1 MKMHEAAQEERKPTS
16 LGRTRLAA
24 RFGLWPT
31 PLESPQPWAT
41 RRFRMAWTRPFQRCQ
56 SRSLR
61 ELKQQQPKSSE
72 IQGFFGTQPAPS
84 PIQRCVCRRLK
95 KCSANCFSNS
105 RETFLRPS
113 GAWRLRTSPSAAASR
128 PDPPPKLETP
138 GSRFRLDPGS
148 PRPLSPRPGRGSG
161 RLLLGSYFPIPGGVP
176 APPPSPLPPQQPR
189 SDLPLPCPPP
199 PLPNQRAQLPPPL
212 RLAD

>member
-31 PLESPQPWAT
+31 PFESPQPWAT
-41 RRFRMAWTRPFQRCQ
+41 RRFRVAWTGPFQRCQ
-56 SRSLR
+56 SSSLR

-72 IQGFFGTQPAPS
+72 IQGFFGSQPAPP

-105 RETFLRPS
+105 RETFLRPF

-138 GSRFRLDPGS
+138 GSRFCLDPGS
-148 PRPLSPRPGRGSG
+148 PRPLSPRPWVGFWATPTWQLFSIPD
-161 RLLLGSYFPIPGGVP
+161 YFPIPGGVP
-176 APPPSPLPPQQPR
+176 APPPTPLPPQQPR
-189 SDLPLPCPPP
+189 
-199 PLPNQRAQLPPPL
+199 
-212 RLAD
+212 